1 MRLVLK
7 GRGKG
12 KTTELLYT
20 SDATRYRILI
30 PNQHH
35 KDYLLEMARKL
46 DLNIPE
52 PMTCTE
58 YLLRKRGLHEEG
70 ILIDDL
76 ELSLEDILTAFF
88 GVPVKCA
95 TMNISERR

>member
-1 MRLVLK
+1 MRLILK

-20 SDATRYRILI
+20 SDATRYRII
-30 PNQHH
+30 VPTSHN
-35 KDYLLEMARKL
+35 KEYLWKMAKEL
-46 DLNIPE
+46 DLKIPE

-76 ELSLEDILTAFF
+76 EFSLEDILTAFF

-95 TMNISERR
+95 TMNISERK